1 MPAPKQLDE
10 TRTASPSASF
20 AFASSRGSVKVL
32 GVFVRARLLIELAVQ
47 IRDLEARVEI
57 LSEGQDEAY
66 AQLRDVIRDLMDEN
80 TTLRGLLRDVAG
92 FVGTSSRH
100 LVRFFRV
107 HSTTGEGLG
116 GSLKPRTG
124 WDPVKFRE
132 FCERGE
138 TDTAYEGWI
147 ARKRAR
153 AGPSTSTAPPGSE
166 HADDEDQG
174 DSAASRKRRRSTR
187 KDAELGRPPIGPT
200 EMGSS
205 EGRMSSGDSS
215 LPRPHLDGLEI
226 DWSSTGL
233 NIPQS
238 NPNARS
244 RKDMLERPPSAT
256 SSGTTFPDSYPSTFP
271 GSNAGAGGSYPSANP
286 LDMGQ
291 SSQRHSPAGNPNTM
305 PSFPNNI
312 SPQLSS
318 TRTHVRPV
326 GAHSDILP
334 PLSSISTL
342 GPAPLDV
349 GAGLSIGVGVNIASG
364 GQNPG
369 SALFQQG
376 FGVPQLGSYGPG
388 PGRPMSA
395 GGPSQPG
402 MYYSLH
408 PGEGQAGMNTQPGPN
423 VVDEHGEADPQLREA
438 GALIK

>member
-1 MPAPKQLDE
+1 MCWP
-10 TRTASPSASF
+10 
-20 AFASSRGSVKVL
+20 
-32 GVFVRARLLIELAVQ
+32 LLIVCQ

-92 FVGTSSRH
+92 FVGTSSSHPSCARSH
-100 LVRFFRV
+100 LA
-107 HSTTGEGLG
+107 GEGLG
-116 GSLKPRTG
+116 GTLKPRTG

-153 AGPSTSTAPPGSE
+153 AGPSASAPPGSE
-166 HADDEDQG
+166 HADEEED
-174 DSAASRKRRRSTR
+174 AASRKRRRSTR
-187 KDAELGRPPIGPT
+187 KDAGPDLARPPIGPND
-200 EMGSS
+200 MGSS

-215 LPRPHLDGLEI
+215 LPRPHLDGLDI
-226 DWSSTGL
+226 DWSTTGL
-233 NIPQS
+233 SIPQS

-244 RKDMLERPPSAT
+244 KRDLAERPQSAT
-256 SSGTTFPDSYPSTFP
+256 SSGTTFPDSYPSNF
-271 GSNAGAGGSYPSANP
+271 AGGSTGAGSFSN
-286 LDMGQ
+286 LDLGQ
-291 SSQRHSPAGNPNTM
+291 SSQRHSPAGNPNAM
-305 PSFPNNI
+305 PSFSSTI

-318 TRTHVRPV
+318 SRTRVRPNV
-326 GAHSDILP
+326 DSHSDILP

-342 GPAPLDV
+342 GSAPLDV
-349 GAGLSIGVGVNIASG
+349 SGGLSIGVGVNIGTG
-364 GQNPG
+364 GQTPAN
-369 SALFQQG
+369 ALFQQG
-376 FGVPQLGSYGPG
+376 FVSQLGPYGPG
-388 PGRPMSA
+388 PVRPMSS

-408 PGEGQAGMNTQPGPN
+408 PGGEGQGGMGAPPPG
-423 VVDEHGEADPQLREA
+423 EEYSEADPQLREA